1 MCRDCTAL
9 LGEAEQLVALA
20 EAERL
25 VILAETEAGLSVP
38 HAIRPL
44 YEHEIRAG
52 VRFGD
57 IWETLEHADRQIV
70 ARIARA
76 VEQLEKLI
84 VMHIPAGTP
93 RERATA
99 LLADMLTSPPPDVQT
114 VLDDLTAQLT
124 AVFAGTRRAGQKS
137 VQVEAIFQGL
147 ALDLPDPSESTRD
160 AEPALAAAA
169 AGVAGLFFAQYISRL
184 IPAVN
189 RPDVTVKEALR
200 VVAEPGW
207 KGVQDQARQET
218 HVQHSAGRSDA
229 AALVDGE
236 PALYA
241 SELMDGRTCVRAG
254 TLVETGT
261 GMRPIEQVREGELVR
276 THRGRFMPVVG
287 TSAHDVDEPLVR
299 LSWAGGA
306 VELTYDHPVLVEREG
321 RFAWVDAGCVKPGER
336 VIERGTE
343 AVRPD
348 NLLTETAHREPH
360 VRQLARLTG
369 IHLGTAAMPVGAVNL
384 DDQPVGDEEVHCPL
398 AQAML
403 ALIADAASVESVPDG
418 ALGSRDGHSSA
429 VAVASAVE
437 PLANQA
443 GADTEPLP
451 ALVTGDEDRGTTALL
466 RTVSPRRAPTVP
478 EGVTAPLADRVNPGR
493 VQAARAGAVRIPLG
507 VADWHRKIIAAVR
520 AVLRDAVARCA
531 QLSLNFRARIDAL
544 TRAVGCSGSVTP
556 SYLGAAGLA
565 VSGGRPPGRARRIRS
580 DLSHASVVVQKVE
593 RMGYVGRVH
602 DLTVAVD
609 HSFTAGGVVVHN
621 CSPCK
626 KIDGRRFAS
635 EEEAAEFY
643 PNGGPMRYCLG
654 GNRCRGT
661 LVFDWSDAVEG
672 DDGELPEI
680 EDTPVVPPVPVPA

>member
-76 VEQLEKLI
+76 VEQLEQLI

-99 LLADMLTSPPPDVQT
+99 LLADMLTAPPPDVQT
-114 VLDDLTAQLT
+114 VLDDLIAQLT
-124 AVFAGTRRAGQKS
+124 AVFAGTRRAGQES

-147 ALDLPDPSESTRD
+147 ALDLPDPGESTRD
-160 AEPALAAAA
+160 AAPALAAAA
-169 AGVAGLFFAQYISRL
+169 AGVAGLFFAQYVSRL

-189 RPDVTVKEALR
+189 RPGVTVEEALR

-241 SELMDGRTCVRAG
+241 SELMDGRTC
-254 TLVETGT
+254 
-261 GMRPIEQVREGELVR
+261 RECR
-276 THRGRFMPVVG
+276 
-287 TSAHDVDEPLVR
+287 
-299 LSWAGGA
+299 
-306 VELTYDHPVLVEREG
+306 
-321 RFAWVDAGCVKPGER
+321 
-336 VIERGTE
+336 
-343 AVRPD
+343 
-348 NLLTETAHREPH
+348 
-360 VRQLARLTG
+360 
-369 IHLGTAAMPVGAVNL
+369 
-384 DDQPVGDEEVHCPL
+384 
-398 AQAML
+398 
-403 ALIADAASVESVPDG
+403 
-418 ALGSRDGHSSA
+418 
-429 VAVASAVE
+429 
-437 PLANQA
+437 
-443 GADTEPLP
+443 
-451 ALVTGDEDRGTTALL
+451 
-466 RTVSPRRAPTVP
+466 
-478 EGVTAPLADRVNPGR
+478 
-493 VQAARAGAVRIPLG
+493 
-507 VADWHRKIIAAVR
+507 
-520 AVLRDAVARCA
+520 
-531 QLSLNFRARIDAL
+531 
-544 TRAVGCSGSVTP
+544 
-556 SYLGAAGLA
+556 
-565 VSGGRPPGRARRIRS
+565 
-580 DLSHASVVVQKVE
+580 
-593 RMGYVGRVH
+593 
-602 DLTVAVD
+602 
-609 HSFTAGGVVVHN
+609 
-621 CSPCK
+621 